1 MSLRSS
7 LMTSEQERPLPN
19 KILMEMKVF
28 QHFVENIGKI
38 QLKISF
44 IDPYRK
50 KHFTGIFR

>member
-1 MSLRSS
+1 
-7 LMTSEQERPLPN
+7 MTSEQERALPN
-19 KILMEMKVF
+19 KILMEMRVF

-38 QLKISF
+38 QLKINF